1 VKVELGLMLGAF
13 ALGTLVA
20 EALGAVNTGTAMTF
34 GTLAFAATTV
44 WIMVKRGA

>member
-1 VKVELGLMLGAF
+1 MRLELALMLGAF

-34 GTLAFAATTV
+34 GVLAFAATAV
-44 WIMVKRGA
+44 WVMVKRGA